1 MTVTAIKTSNDLG
14 NIKSILKAAQ
24 DRVAELENNLP
35 SYKEVKDEYLQ
46 FKRNFKAL
54 VSDDSKFYSDDLTGK
69 CSFVRGEDGLGCYV
83 GSVRVIPAL
92 GQIGV
97 YDERFGKLAGT
108 PRYAY
113 NFDIEDLTQTITMI
127 LEVLPEGWT
136 IEEKVDHFLLHTDTG
151 LEPGS
156 KKYVEVRS
164 PKFIK

>member
-1 MTVTAIKTSNDLG
+1 MTITAIRTSNDLG
-14 NIKSILKAAQ
+14 TIKSISKAAH
-24 DRVAELENNLP
+24 DRVVELENNLP

-54 VSDDSKFYSDDLTGK
+54 VSDDSKFYNDDLTGK

-97 YDERFGKLAGT
+97 YDETFGKLAGT
-108 PRYAY
+108 PRYTY
-113 NFDIEDLTQTITMI
+113 NFDVEDLTQTITMI
-127 LEVLPEGWT
+127 LEVLPEGWM
-136 IEEKVDHFLLHTDTG
+136 IEEKVDNFLIHTGTG
-151 LEPGS
+151 LES
-156 KKYVEVRS
+156 SSRKYVEVRS

>member
-1 MTVTAIKTSNDLG
+1 MTITAIKTSNDLG
-14 NIKSILKAAQ
+14 TIKSISKAAHV
-24 DRVAELENNLP
+24 RVVELENNLP

-54 VSDDSKFYSDDLTGK
+54 VSDDSKFYNDDLTGK
-69 CSFVRGEDGLGCYV
+69 CSFVRGEDGLGYYV

-97 YDERFGKLAGT
+97 YDETCDKWAGT

-136 IEEKVDHFLLHTDTG
+136 IEEKVDNFLIHTDSG
-151 LEPGS
+151 LEPS
-156 KKYVEVRS
+156 SRKYVEVRS
-164 PKFIK
+164 PKFVK